1 MTQKL
6 WESWSEKGDVVLELF
21 RLPFMEAGKAGQN
34 NFDGLHGSGAF
45 KERVE
50 SL

>member
-1 MTQKL
+1 ML
-6 WESWSEKGDVVLELF
+6 WSSF
-21 RLPFMEAGKAGQN
+21 PASIPFMEAGKAGQN
-34 NFDGLHGSGAF
+34 NFDRLHGSGAF